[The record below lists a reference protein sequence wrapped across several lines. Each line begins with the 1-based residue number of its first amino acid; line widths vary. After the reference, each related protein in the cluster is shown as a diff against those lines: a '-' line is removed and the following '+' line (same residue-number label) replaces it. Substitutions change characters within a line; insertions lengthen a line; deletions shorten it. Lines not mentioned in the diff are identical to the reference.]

1 MANVKA
7 NRLANFELLIKEAGS
22 IIELSRRAGY
32 NKPAYLYQVHAQRE
46 KANGTT
52 MQIGKRVAQ
61 RLEEAMGKPAG
72 WMDQDHSAA
81 AGGRIIRFGA
91 RPLNQRRQY
100 FQAAFFALNR
110 GARQPENV

>member
-81 AGGRIIRFGA
+81 AGGR
-91 RPLNQRRQY
+91 RPN
-100 FQAAFFALNR
+100 
-110 GARQPENV
+110 RQPLQ